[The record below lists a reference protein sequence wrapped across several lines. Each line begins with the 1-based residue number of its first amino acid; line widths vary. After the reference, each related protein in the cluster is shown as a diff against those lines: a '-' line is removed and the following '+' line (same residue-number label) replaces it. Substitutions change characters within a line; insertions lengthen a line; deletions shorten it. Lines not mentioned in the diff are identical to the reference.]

1 MAWYWIV
8 FLTVVIFWAVSI
20 VLAQFD
26 EDYALRWSC
35 GLLYPILYILF
46 YPVRVLRQYETYRD
60 YYEKHGITKWQ
71 FLFGKRTKK
80 DVMQ

>member
-1 MAWYWIV
+1 MAWYEIV
-8 FLTVVIFWAVSI
+8 LLTVVIFWAVSI

-26 EDYALRWSC
+26 EDYALRWAC
-35 GLLYPILYILF
+35 GLLYPILYFLF
-46 YPVRVLRQYETYRD
+46 YPVRALRQYEAWRD

-71 FLFGKRTKK
+71 FLFGKRVKK

>member
-8 FLTVVIFWAVSI
+8 FLTILIFWTVSI
-20 VLAQFD
+20 ILAQFD
-26 EDYALRWSC
+26 EDLALRWAF
-35 GLLYPILYILF
+35 GLLYPLLYWLC
-46 YPVRVLRQYETYRD
+46 YPIRAIRQYEDYREH
-60 YYEKHGITKWQ
+60 YEKHGITKWQ